1 MEERYRKLICPNGHS
16 SEAIKE
22 NDVLPRRCPICRQTY
37 LKNTK
42 PVWCDINGNEL
53 EHEELRKSDNGENE
67 FFSNMEPSKEKSEKR
82 RRKTSFFDIQDSKE
96 KEPEE
101 PVTDTFSDTGT
112 AEGIYYLVSGDFCI
126 ELSGEG
132 ILGREYTG
140 KEILAVN
147 RLVSRKHCFYI
158 ATIQRGLQIRDAG
171 SLNGTFA
178 DTGAGRVAIGKD
190 AGTGLKPGDK
200 LWLADM
206 LFEVREVV

>member
-22 NDVLPRRCPICRQTY
+22 HDVLPRRCPICRQTY

-42 PVWCDINGNEL
+42 PVWCDINGKEI
-53 EHEELRKSDNGENE
+53 EHNGGND
-67 FFSNMEPSKEKSEKR
+67 FFSNMEPSGENAERR
-82 RRKTSFFDIQDSKE
+82 RRKTSFFDIQDSDGK
-96 KEPEE
+96 KTEE

-132 ILGREYTG
+132 VLGREYTG

-158 ATIQRGLQIRDAG
+158 ATMQRGLQIRDAG